1 MKRILAVTLSLL
13 LLVGGIAAA
22 LPVAAQD
29 VPGIATVSL
38 PATEYVYNGK
48 VQTPPVTVVNTAGE
62 TLTEGVDYTVAYPNV
77 IKDVGTYKAVVTF
90 CGNYTGTRTLTYR
103 ITHIPV
109 STLSITL
116 AKNSAY
122 YDGKVH
128 TPTVTVINANGT
140 KLGKNVYYTVK
151 YASGRK
157 KAGTYKV
164 TVTMKGNYKGS
175 KTLTYKILSV
185 PASKAK
191 ISLSSTVKA
200 YTGKK
205 IPPTVTVKNPSG
217 ATLKKG
223 TDYTITYNTT
233 QKCVGQQKITIKFKG
248 SCTGSKAVYYKILPT
263 TKSTMWVRTGKTS
276 SIGAKSNRT
285 ITYTSSNK
293 AVAKVSS
300 KGVVTGVKPGT
311 ATITVKSGTVSRK
324 ITVRVAKYLTVAQI
338 TGFSAETFNGGS
350 ATDDW
355 SRPTNSYLPKGT
367 VDHVVGTFKDGN
379 TTYLKLRCGLR
390 VYVDKKREPYSDRI
404 GVAKSYYGLLPDTN
418 NLSVAAMDM
427 TQRDTTITLNTE
439 WKAPFQVDV
448 LPQTYKNPST
458 QNYVV
463 TKATGTYVQIRLFYA
478 KTLTGPV
485 DIPADHPLFTKATI
499 VKGDNYYDL
508 RLYLRQA
515 GAFYGWSSA
524 YNEDG
529 QLVLR
534 FLHPAQVTEADNA
547 YGADLTGVQIM
558 LDVGHGGWNVGAV
571 GLSNSSHPESERNMN
586 LARLLKT
593 ELESM
598 GAEVTLNRDAST
610 VLDADTRMKKLVDA
624 KPDLCIAIHHDAAGN
639 STPCGFG
646 SYYYYPHSQAAAK
659 FIYDATMDS
668 GIYSYGNRNK
678 LSWHYYFVGR
688 MSDCPVVLT
697 ENGFMTNRTDHNG
710 IMSAATNLKK
720 AQAIA
725 QGTADYFLSLRL
737 PTE

>member
-1 MKRILAVTLSLL
+1 MKRIAAVALSLL
-13 LLVGGIAAA
+13 LLVGGVAAA
-22 LPVAAQD
+22 LPVAAAD
-29 VPGIATVSL
+29 APISINDLTVTLSKT
-38 PATEYVYNGK
+38 AAYYNG
-48 VQTPPVTVVNTAGE
+48 Q
-62 TLTEGVDYTVAYPNV
+62 
-77 IKDVGTYKAVVTF
+77 
-90 CGNYTGTRTLTYR
+90 
-103 ITHIPV
+103 
-109 STLSITL
+109 
-116 AKNSAY
+116 
-122 YDGKVH
+122 VH
-128 TPTVTVINANGT
+128 TPTVSVVDAQGT
-140 KLGKNVYYTVK
+140 QLEKGTHYTVT
-151 YASGRK
+151 YPAGRK
-157 KAGTYKV
+157 KAGAYNIK
-164 TVTMKGNYKGS
+164 VTMKGGYKGT
-175 KTLTYKILSV
+175 KTLVYKVAYL
-185 PASKAK
+185 PANRTQVTLAK
-191 ISLSSTVKA
+191 TTLA

-205 IPPTVTVKNPSG
+205 IPPAVTVTNRSG
-217 ATLKKG
+217 VVLKKG
-223 TDYTITYNTT
+223 TDYTLTYNTT
-233 QKCVGQQKITIKFKG
+233 QKCVGQQKITVKFKG
-248 SCTGSKAVYYKILPT
+248 SCTGKKVVYYTILPT
-263 TKSTMWVRTGKTS
+263 TKSTMWVRIGKTA

-300 KGVVTGVKPGT
+300 KGVVTGVKAGT
-311 ATITVKSGTVSRK
+311 ATITVKSGTVNRK
-324 ITVRVAKYLTVAQI
+324 ITVRVGKYVTVA
-338 TGFSAETFNGGS
+338 TVAGFAAETFNGGS

-355 SRPTNSYLPKGT
+355 SRPTNSYLPNGT
-367 VDHVVGTFKDGN
+367 VDHVVETVKIDN

-390 VYVDKKREPYSDRI
+390 VYVDKKREPYSDRTY
-404 GVAKSYYGLLPDTN
+404 VTTRSYGILPDTN
-418 NLSVAAMDM
+418 NLSVAAVDIA
-427 TQRDTTITLNTE
+427 TRDTTITLNTD
-439 WKAPFQVDV
+439 WNAPFLVDV

-463 TKATGTYVQIRLFYA
+463 TKATGTYVQIRFCYA
-478 KTLTGPV
+478 KTLTGAV

-499 VKGDNYYDL
+499 VKNGSDHDL
-508 RLYLRQA
+508 RLYLRKA

-547 YGADLTGVQIM
+547 YGADLTGVKIM

-571 GLSNSSHPESERNMN
+571 GLSNSSHPESERNMY

-598 GAEVTLNRDAST
+598 GAEVVLNRDAST
-610 VLDADTRMKKLVDA
+610 VLDADTRMQLLIDA

-639 STPCGFG
+639 STPSGFG

-659 FIYDATMDS
+659 YIYDATL
-668 GIYSYGNRNK
+668 GAGLYSYGNRNK